1 MEEYYKNAVEEYKK
15 INFNIGNRIITLSLT
30 VIGAIFVISEKYG
43 VGKLF
48 VSSLLGFVLTIASN
62 LANNVCNS
70 KHYEL
75 FLDGKIDKLDYRK
88 SNWGICAERLY
99 WIFIGLFIVS
109 IGIFIIALF
118 LLIKK
123 I

>member
-1 MEEYYKNAVEEYKK
+1 MEDYYKSAVEEYKK

-48 VSSLLGFVLTIASN
+48 ISSLLGFVLTIASN
-62 LANNVCNS
+62 LANNICNS

-75 FLDGKIDKLDYRK
+75 FLDKRIDKLDYRK
-88 SNWGICAERLY
+88 SKWGICAERLY
-99 WIFIGLFIVS
+99 WVFIGLFIIS
-109 IGIFIIALF
+109 ISVFMLALF
-118 LLIKK
+118 LLIRK